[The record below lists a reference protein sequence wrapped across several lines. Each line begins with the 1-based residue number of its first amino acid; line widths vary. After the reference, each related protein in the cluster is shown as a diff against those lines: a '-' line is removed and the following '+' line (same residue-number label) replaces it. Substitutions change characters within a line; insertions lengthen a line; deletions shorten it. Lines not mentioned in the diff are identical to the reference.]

1 MHIVDVIR
9 GLIAWT
15 PLGLPAFLFVIT
27 LVVFF
32 HELGHFLVAR
42 FFGVKVDV
50 FSIGFGGEVVG
61 FTDRRGTR
69 WKISWLPIGG
79 YVKFA
84 GDADAASKPDT
95 EAAGRMSADERDGA
109 LMFKPVA
116 QRAAV
121 AVAGPFANFL
131 LAIVLLTGLY
141 MVNGH
146 AVIAPVI
153 GEVTPGSPAAQAGL
167 RPGDL
172 VTRIDGQAVTDFQQ
186 LPQIIGV
193 SGGDALSISLKRAGL
208 DLTLNVIPRLTKT
221 RDILGNVAS
230 QMIIGV
236 RPDPKA
242 PVTREQ
248 YGPIG
253 AFGAALSE
261 TWNII
266 HATLH
271 GISQMITGRASA
283 DQLRGTVGI
292 AQMTKQVA
300 EFGFLALLNL
310 VAVLSVSIGL
320 ANLFPIPL
328 LDGGHL
334 LYYAVEAVLGRPLG
348 ERAQDV
354 GFRLGLVLVLGLM
367 LLTTWNDLVRLN
379 LF

>member
-1 MHIVDVIR
+1 MNVLDAVR

-15 PLGLPAFLFVIT
+15 PMGLPAFLFVIT

-50 FSIGFGGEVVG
+50 FSVGFGKEIFG
-61 FTDRRGTR
+61 FNDRRGTR
-69 WKISWLPIGG
+69 WKLGWLPIGG

-84 GDADAASKPDT
+84 GDADAASTPDRKT
-95 EAAGRMSADERDGA
+95 IEHMTAAERGGI
-109 LMFKPVA
+109 LIFKPVG

-121 AVAGPFANFL
+121 AAAGPFANFL

-141 MVNGH
+141 MYGGH
-146 AVIAPVI
+146 AAIAPVI
-153 GEVTPGSPAAQAGL
+153 GQVTKDSPAAAAGI
-167 RPGDL
+167 RAGDL
-172 VTRIDGQAVTDFQQ
+172 VTRIDGTAVTDFQQ
-186 LPQIIGV
+186 LPEIISV
-193 SGGDALSISLKRAGL
+193 SGGDTLTIGIRRAGH
-208 DLTLNVIPRLTKT
+208 DLTVQVTPRLMKA
-221 RDILGNVAS
+221 RDVLGNLGS
-230 QMIIGV
+230 QMVIGV
-236 RPDPKA
+236 RPDIHA
-242 PVTREQ
+242 PITREH
-248 YGPIG
+248 YSPGG
-253 AFGAALSE
+253 ALVAACSE
-261 TWNII
+261 TWSIVKTTI
-266 HATLH
+266 L
-271 GISQMITGRASA
+271 GIGQMITGHTST
-283 DQLRGTVGI
+283 DQLRGPLGI
-292 AQMTKQVA
+292 ANMTRQVA
-300 EFGFLALLNL
+300 DFGFLPLLNL
-310 VAVLSVSIGL
+310 VAILSVSIGL

>member
-1 MHIVDVIR
+1 MLEAVR

-50 FSIGFGGEVVG
+50 FSVGFGKEIFG
-61 FTDRRGTR
+61 FHDRHGTR
-69 WKISWLPIGG
+69 WKLSWLPIGG

-95 EAAGRMSADERDGA
+95 EAASRMTAQERAGA

-121 AVAGPFANFL
+121 AAAGPFANFV

-141 MVNGH
+141 MYSGH

-153 GEVTPGSPAAQAGL
+153 GQVTTGSPAADAGI

-172 VTRIDGQAVTDFQQ
+172 VTRIDRTAITDFQQ
-186 LPQIIGV
+186 LPEIISI
-193 SGGDALSISLKRAGL
+193 SGGETLAIGQKRAGK
-208 DLTLNVIPRLTKT
+208 DLTVQVTPRLLKTK
-221 RDILGNVAS
+221 DVLGNVGS
-230 QMIIGV
+230 QMVIGV
-236 RPDPKA
+236 RPDPRA
-242 PVTREQ
+242 PITRLQ
-248 YGPIG
+248 YTPLQAGS
-253 AFGAALSE
+253 AALVE
-261 TWNII
+261 TWTII
-266 HATLH
+266 KTTLL
-271 GISQMITGRASA
+271 GIGQMITGHASA
-283 DQLRGTVGI
+283 DQLRGPVGI
-292 AQMTKQVA
+292 ANMTRQVA
-300 EFGFLALLNL
+300 DFGFLPLLNL
-310 VAVLSVSIGL
+310 VAILSVSIGL